1 MVMNHMVQF
10 VKQLSTK
17 LSPSMYSS
25 TMQQSEAEGL
35 ARLRQIQRELKNDDA
50 LDQPLHSVPF
60 IVFDLETSGF
70 FPDKGDEILSIGAI
84 KMNGVEIFEEKKF
97 YSTVQCKKEPS
108 GDVLSLTGLTL
119 EELASSNPLPEVLHD
134 FYDFVGGGTLVAHHA
149 THEKRFMS
157 HMTWQLMRMPFA
169 HRIIDTTFLTRV
181 VASDEPLVTLDECCE
196 YYNIP
201 ITTRHHALH
210 DAEMTAKLWQE
221 CLMRAQEKGFSTL
234 RDIYIY
240 LATLKK

>member
-1 MVMNHMVQF
+1 MVMNHMVQL

-17 LSPSMYSS
+17 LSPSMYASTLQSS
-25 TMQQSEAEGL
+25 QAEGL
-35 ARLRQIQRELKNDDA
+35 ARLRQIQRELKNDDV
-50 LDQPLHSVPF
+50 LDQPLHSLSF

-70 FPDKGDEILSIGAI
+70 FPDKGDEILSIGAV
-84 KMNGVEIFEEKKF
+84 KMKGAEVLFEESF

-108 GDVLSLTGLTL
+108 SDVLSLTGLTL
-119 EELASSNPLPEVLHD
+119 EELQSSRPLIDVLND
-134 FYDFVGGGTLVAHHA
+134 FYEFVGGGTLVAHHA

-181 VASDEPLVTLDECCE
+181 VAHDEDLVTLDECCI

-201 ITTRHHALH
+201 ITTRHHALY
-210 DAEMTAKLWQE
+210 DAKMTAQLWGQ
-221 CLMRAQEKGFSTL
+221 CLELAQEKGFSTL
-234 RDIYIY
+234 REIYIY